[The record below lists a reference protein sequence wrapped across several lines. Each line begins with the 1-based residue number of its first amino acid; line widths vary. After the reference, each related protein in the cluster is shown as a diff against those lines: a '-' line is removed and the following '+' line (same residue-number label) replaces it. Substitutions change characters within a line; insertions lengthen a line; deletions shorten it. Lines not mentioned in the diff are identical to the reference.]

1 MQYESGSFESLH
13 YLIRYPDGYRETKRH
28 PAILLLHGAGGRGSD
43 LDLLKTNPYFQITDN
58 YLDFP
63 FITFAPQCHKDTW
76 FDLFETLIRFAEAI
90 AARADVDR
98 TQIYVMGASMGGFAT
113 WQLGMSCP
121 DLFAAI
127 VPICG
132 GGMYWN
138 AGRLMNIPVWAF
150 HGALD
155 GTVFPEESEKMVNAV
170 NKAGGNAKL
179 TVFPDA
185 AHDAWTPAY
194 SDPELYQW
202 FLSYVNERIRAVLD

>member
-138 AGRLMNIPVWAF
+138 AGRLKDVPVWAF
-150 HGALD
+150 HGKLD
-155 GTVFPEESEKMVNAV
+155 DTVYVEESEKMTDWVRRY
-170 NKAGGNAKL
+170 GGDPKL
-179 TVFPDA
+179 TVYPENG
-185 AHDAWTPAY
+185 HNAW
-194 SDPELYQW
+194 SDTYG
-202 FLSYVNERIRAVLD
+202 NKAVFDWLLEHRKEDPSHV